1 MIRTE
6 TNAGPRYAT
15 EEWSA
20 DTDLDG
26 PGHSLW
32 KRGKKLPAATIAGG
46 TVAGVAAVL
55 ALLSIFLL
63 WRSAPHRRRA
73 RAERR
78 DAKPDGVAAP
88 AFRSPDFPDFGPPEE
103 QDATTLAAQV
113 RRLQEQV
120 KRLESERS
128 EGGGSTVGS
137 DTASVARSMSTM
149 KRDQMWSIHQ
159 SRYTESDELSHTD
172 SGLRLTAGRT
182 VHAPPPMYVAQ

>member
-1 MIRTE
+1 MIRTD
-6 TNAGPRYAT
+6 TSLVPRCTT
-15 EEWSA
+15 EKWSA
-20 DTDLDG
+20 DTDLG
-26 PGHSLW
+26 APSHSLW
-32 KRGKKLPAATIAGG
+32 KRGKKLPVATIAGG

-73 RAERR
+73 RTERHDAE
-78 DAKPDGVAAP
+78 PDGVAAP
-88 AFRSPDFPDFGPPEE
+88 AFRSPDFPDFGLPAA
-103 QDATTLAAQV
+103 QDSATLAAQV

-128 EGGGSTVGS
+128 DGGGSTVGS

-182 VHAPPPMYVAQ
+182 VPAPPPMYVAQ